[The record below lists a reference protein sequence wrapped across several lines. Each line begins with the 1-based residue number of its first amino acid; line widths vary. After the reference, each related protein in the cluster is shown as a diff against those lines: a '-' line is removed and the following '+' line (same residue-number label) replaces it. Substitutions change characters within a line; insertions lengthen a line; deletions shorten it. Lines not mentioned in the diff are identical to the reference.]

1 MMFVT
6 LVLLAVSERD
16 DGDEIL
22 EAHNDNP
29 ICTILINPSQNEL
42 RITWLRSLPNNL
54 NACK

>member
-16 DGDEIL
+16 DGVFL

-29 ICTILINPSQNEL
+29 ICTILTNPSENEL

>member
-1 MMFVT
+1 MFVT
-6 LVLLAVSERD
+6 LVFLDVSDKD
-16 DGDEIL
+16 DGDEIFL

-29 ICTILINPSQNEL
+29 ICTILTNPSQNEL